1 MKLDTKWVTLGFKSL
16 YHFPGLSVP
25 EQYLFIIAGAQKA
38 TAVICKANISDCLRM
53 SLIRPYAPF
62 VCHYIPYFAR
72 AIMTCTQ
79 QKMAKFREEFDSLN
93 SLIVT
98 APSVQPLFRN
108 EALVT
113 LHL

>member
-62 VCHYIPYFAR
+62 VCVFYVLVL
-72 AIMTCTQ
+72 
-79 QKMAKFREEFDSLN
+79 SL
-93 SLIVT
+93 L
-98 APSVQPLFRN
+98 SVFV
-108 EALVT
+108 LV
-113 LHL
+113 LVC